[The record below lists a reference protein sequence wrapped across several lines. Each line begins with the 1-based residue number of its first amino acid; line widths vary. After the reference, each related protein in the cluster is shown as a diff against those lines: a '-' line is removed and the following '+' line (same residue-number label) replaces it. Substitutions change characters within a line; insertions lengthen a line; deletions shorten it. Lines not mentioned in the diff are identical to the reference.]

1 MPTAELPPARNVV
14 TQRVRVNVCAGGACR
29 VHLMASTPPPGDV
42 ATGMQRARESGQVN
56 VAPDVDIVCAMP
68 ARQEPQAD
76 QTVPSSKPAP
86 EEPHARAS
94 AQTDAQLSPHEHQQ
108 EPLWMTLTRL
118 PSLSTVTSATT
129 STGEGTSAAPGA
141 AVHPTVRLHRTHARQ
156 RAKHGGHNHPPSP
169 TSTHATAGTIVDLQ
183 RMRNDI
189 RHDEQKKQRLLQ
201 KLRSKNA
208 SLKAL
213 LQETSVEQLVS
224 ATLRDG
230 HCKPATFMFL
240 CSLGLLTG

>member
-1 MPTAELPPARNVV
+1 MR
-14 TQRVRVNVCAGGACR
+14 
-29 VHLMASTPPPGDV
+29 
-42 ATGMQRARESGQVN
+42 
-56 VAPDVDIVCAMP
+56 
-68 ARQEPQAD
+68 
-76 QTVPSSKPAP
+76 
-86 EEPHARAS
+86 
-94 AQTDAQLSPHEHQQ
+94 
-108 EPLWMTLTRL
+108 
-118 PSLSTVTSATT
+118 
-129 STGEGTSAAPGA
+129 SAAPGA

-230 HCKPATFMFL
+230 HCITL
-240 CSLGLLTG
+240 ESRDQLGIIFITTHAAQPMRGTRAVLGC

>member
-1 MPTAELPPARNVV
+1 
-14 TQRVRVNVCAGGACR
+14 
-29 VHLMASTPPPGDV
+29 
-42 ATGMQRARESGQVN
+42 
-56 VAPDVDIVCAMP
+56 
-68 ARQEPQAD
+68 
-76 QTVPSSKPAP
+76 
-86 EEPHARAS
+86 
-94 AQTDAQLSPHEHQQ
+94 
-108 EPLWMTLTRL
+108 
-118 PSLSTVTSATT
+118 
-129 STGEGTSAAPGA
+129 
-141 AVHPTVRLHRTHARQ
+141 
-156 RAKHGGHNHPPSP
+156 
-169 TSTHATAGTIVDLQ
+169 
-183 RMRNDI
+183 MRNDI